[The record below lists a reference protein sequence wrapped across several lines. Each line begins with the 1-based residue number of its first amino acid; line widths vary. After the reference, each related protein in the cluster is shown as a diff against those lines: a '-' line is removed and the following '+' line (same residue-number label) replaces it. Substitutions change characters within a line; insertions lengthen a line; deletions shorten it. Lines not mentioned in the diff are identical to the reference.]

1 VNRSRSNT
9 GKSGVKP
16 VLSGIFVTVNKFR
29 NDCVGK
35 RCVILASGP
44 SMYKFNYEALN
55 DPDIVTIAINEEG
68 HRNLERHV
76 PDYWIFSDL
85 PFLERILKNGYTP
98 SPKTQIVMKEDCAEA
113 YDGSDVRIKNAKEPI
128 AVWTPKLNSKRC
140 LKGEFFMHKT
150 TAAPAIGL
158 AVMLGMKDIWLG
170 GVDLC
175 YKTTTGYYSDHNM
188 DRVPPDIPLSKLIQ
202 MDSSTRITRMQLHML
217 KDLTTLKC
225 ELRSLGLDLSIYQGC
240 LYSPLDCFIKKSF
253 KEWHNGR

>member
-1 VNRSRSNT
+1 VNRSRFNT
-9 GKSGVKP
+9 GKSGTRSA
-16 VLSGIFVTVNKFR
+16 LSGIFLTVDKFK
-29 NDCVGK
+29 NECVGK
-35 RCVILASGP
+35 KCVILASGP

-85 PFLERILKNGYTP
+85 PFLERILKHGY
-98 SPKTQIVMKEDCAEA
+98 SPAPETQIVMKFDCAEA
-113 YDGSDVRIKNAKEPI
+113 YDGSAVRIRNAKEPI
-128 AVWTPKLNSKRC
+128 AVWIPKLDSKKC
-140 LKGEFFMHKT
+140 LNGEFFMHKT

-158 AVMLGMKDIWLG
+158 AVMLGVESIWLG

-175 YKTTTGYYSDHNM
+175 FKTTTGYYSDKNPSRM
-188 DRVPPDIPLSKLIQ
+188 PPDLPLSKLIQ
-202 MDSSTRITRMQLHML
+202 MDSSTRITRMQLHMI

-225 ELRSLGLDLSIYQGC
+225 ELKELGLDLPIYQGC

-253 KEWHNGR
+253 KKWHDGG